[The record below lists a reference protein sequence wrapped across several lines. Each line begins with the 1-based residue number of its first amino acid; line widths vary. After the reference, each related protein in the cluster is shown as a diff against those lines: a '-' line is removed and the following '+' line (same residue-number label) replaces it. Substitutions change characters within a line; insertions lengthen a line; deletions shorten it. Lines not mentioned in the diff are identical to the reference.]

1 MDSALRSNQCS
12 AKCRFLRYQLSDL
25 TNLTINYGE
34 RTELLEKWA
43 ASEHFSPYPLDTT
56 SSISPAVLRE
66 SFDLLKQQE
75 NVHDVM
81 ADRILRHG
89 NVEVA
94 VVQTAL
100 ASLKRKQFHN
110 HQIIIIIIIT
120 LPDNSPS
127 KKSGSYCPLR
137 CQTAIGSG
145 QRYLMIARIDAA
157 CLTIAAFTQRKQL
170 LSEQT
175 QALEER
181 VRKIED
187 DAKEAV
193 ELQTDILRK
202 EMDQQFRRQML
213 EMEERLDKKWTSLM
227 DKERQRAQRIATQS
241 SEVIGQLMEAKGDGE
256 KENKK
261 RGGDKNNYQQ
271 IGCHNG
277 VWREGLVNYN
287 CRAVMNPNV

>member
-12 AKCRFLRYQLSDL
+12 AKCRFLRFQLSDL
-25 TNLTINYGE
+25 KNLTINYGAK
-34 RTELLEKWA
+34 TELLEKWA

-100 ASLKRKQFHN
+100 ASLKRT
-110 HQIIIIIIIT
+110 ISSSSSLSSSSSSSP

-127 KKSGSYCPLR
+127 KKRKLLSTSVPNGLSEVDR
-137 CQTAIGSG
+137 DVAS
-145 QRYLMIARIDAA
+145 
-157 CLTIAAFTQRKQL
+157 LTIAAFTQMKQL

-241 SEVIGQLMEAKGDGE
+241 SEVIVPIIASDEPKCLICFENVTQLEYLGS
-256 KENKK
+256 
-261 RGGDKNNYQQ
+261 
-271 IGCHNG
+271 
-277 VWREGLVNYN
+277 
-287 CRAVMNPNV
+287 

>member
-12 AKCRFLRYQLSDL
+12 AKCRFLRFQLSDL
-25 TNLTINYGE
+25 KNLTINYAA

-94 VVQTAL
+94 IVQTAL
-100 ASLKRKQFHN
+100 ASLKRT
-110 HQIIIIIIIT
+110 ISSSSSP

-127 KKSGSYCPLR
+127 KKRKLLSTLVPNGLSEVDR
-137 CQTAIGSG
+137 G
-145 QRYLMIARIDAA
+145 AA
-157 CLTIAAFTQRKQL
+157 SLTIAAFTQMKQL

-187 DAKEAV
+187 DAKKEV

-213 EMEERLDKKWTSLM
+213 EMEERLDQKWTSLI

-241 SEVIGQLMEAKGDGE
+241 SASIP
-256 KENKK
+256 
-261 RGGDKNNYQQ
+261 
-271 IGCHNG
+271 H
-277 VWREGLVNYN
+277 VWV
-287 CRAVMNPNV
+287 AVAFLDVKFECGSRKTDE

>member
-12 AKCRFLRYQLSDL
+12 AKCRFLRFQLSDL
-25 TNLTINYGE
+25 KNLTINYGA

-100 ASLKRKQFHN
+100 ASLKRT
-110 HQIIIIIIIT
+110 ISSSSSLSSSSP

-127 KKSGSYCPLR
+127 KKAEVIVHFGAKRL
-137 CQTAIGSG
+137 IGN
-145 QRYLMIARIDAA
+145 AA
-157 CLTIAAFTQRKQL
+157 SLTIAAFTQMKQL

-202 EMDQQFRRQML
+202 EMDQQF
-213 EMEERLDKKWTSLM
+213 SP
-227 DKERQRAQRIATQS
+227 AN
-241 SEVIGQLMEAKGDGE
+241 VGDG
-256 KENKK
+256 
-261 RGGDKNNYQQ
+261 RA
-271 IGCHNG
+271 IG
-277 VWREGLVNYN
+277 
-287 CRAVMNPNV
+287 

>member
-25 TNLTINYGE
+25 KNLTLNYGA
-34 RTELLEKWA
+34 RTEMLEKWA
-43 ASEHFSPYPLDTT
+43 ASEHFSPYPFDTT

-75 NVHDVM
+75 KVHEVM

-89 NVEVA
+89 NVEMA

-100 ASLKRKQFHN
+100 QSLKRT
-110 HQIIIIIIIT
+110 ISSSS
-120 LPDNSPS
+120 LSSSSPPPEELLS
-127 KKSGSYCPLR
+127 AASSSPAKKRKLLSSSVPKGLSEVDR
-137 CQTAIGSG
+137 
-145 QRYLMIARIDAA
+145 DAA
-157 CLTIAAFTQRKQL
+157 SLTIAAFTQMKQL
-170 LSEQT
+170 FSEQT
-175 QALEER
+175 HALEER

-187 DAKEAV
+187 GAKAEV

-213 EMEERLDKKWTSLM
+213 EMEERLDQKWTSLM

-241 SEVIGQLMEAKGDGE
+241 SAVIVPIIASDEPKCLICFDNVTQLEHLGS
-256 KENKK
+256 
-261 RGGDKNNYQQ
+261 
-271 IGCHNG
+271 
-277 VWREGLVNYN
+277 
-287 CRAVMNPNV
+287 